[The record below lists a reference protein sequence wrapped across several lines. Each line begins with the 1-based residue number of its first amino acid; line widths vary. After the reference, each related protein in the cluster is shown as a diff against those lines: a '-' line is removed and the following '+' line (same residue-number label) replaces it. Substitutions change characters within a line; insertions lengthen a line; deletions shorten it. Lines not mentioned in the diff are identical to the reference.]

1 MYVQQISVFI
11 ENAPGK
17 LADFSELLGREG
29 IDLVALSIADTTNY
43 GILRCI
49 VCDSERALSVITG
62 AGYTARVTEVLAVAV
77 PDRPGGMGRAVRCL
91 TDAGISIEY
100 LYSFVR
106 TAGSNALLIFR
117 VEDLARAAAV
127 LSENGLSMITQEQV
141 RTL

>member
-11 ENAPGK
+11 ENQPGK
-17 LADFSELLGREG
+17 LAEFAELLAKEG
-29 IDLVALSIADTTNY
+29 IDLVALSIADTTNF

-49 VCDSERALSVITG
+49 VCDYERAAKAIQD
-62 AGYTARVTEVLAVAV
+62 AGYTARVTEVLAVSV
-77 PDRPGGMGRAVRCL
+77 PDKPGGMASAVRAL
-91 TDAGISIEY
+91 TDANISIEY

-117 VEDLARAAAV
+117 VEELDRAAKV
-127 LSENGLSMITQEQV
+127 LKASGVSLITQEQV